1 MKNQQN
7 KVLSD
12 EELKRKKMLIEA
24 ALYAAGYPLE
34 LKTLC
39 SITQIHSKKKV
50 YEIVK
55 SLIEDYASRESV
67 LEVVELENERFV
79 MQLKPQYV
87 DKVRRLSLRP
97 LLTEGPLKTLSY
109 IAYRQPVALAKV
121 ITIRGRQAYEHIRK
135 LLDIGFISREKI
147 GKTYILRTTETFSDY
162 FNLSRDQKLMKKQL
176 EVIFSQEKEKFEFKE
191 RKIEKNSS

>member
-1 MKNQQN
+1 MKSQQEV
-7 KVLSD
+7 KILPD
-12 EELKRKKMLIEA
+12 EEFKKKKALIEA

-39 SITQIHSKKKV
+39 SIVQIYSKKRV

-55 SLIEDYASRESV
+55 SLIEDYVSRDCA
-67 LEVVELENERFV
+67 LEIVELENERFV

-87 DKVRRLSLRP
+87 DRVRRLSLRP

-109 IAYRQPVALAKV
+109 IAYRQPVPLAKV
-121 ITIRGRQAYEHIRK
+121 IAIRGRQAYEHIKK

-162 FNLSRDQKLMKKQL
+162 FNLSRDSRLMKKQL
-176 EVIFSQEKEKFEFKE
+176 EMIFSQEKEKFEFKK
-191 RKIEKNSS
+191 RKIEK